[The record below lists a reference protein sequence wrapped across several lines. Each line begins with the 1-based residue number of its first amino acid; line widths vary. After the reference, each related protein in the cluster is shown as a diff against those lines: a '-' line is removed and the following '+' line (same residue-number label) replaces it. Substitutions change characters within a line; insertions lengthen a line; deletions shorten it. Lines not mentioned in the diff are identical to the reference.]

1 MAVSVMNMCCQVI
14 PEFTA
19 FLFRSF
25 FPFRTNRRIRGD
37 RDRAQTPN
45 VSSASKLSSECL
57 VTYLCVLSAPKYFM
71 MSKLLRN
78 CSQRHPRVQCRSDA
92 FGNALKSPL
101 QVSEE
106 EDDTSLLFPFSLPL
120 LLFPGFHLILCP
132 FPEELNLQGLKHF
145 V

>member
-1 MAVSVMNMCCQVI
+1 MAVSVMHMCCQVI

-25 FPFRTNRRIRGD
+25 FPFRTNRHIRGD

-71 MSKLLRN
+71 MSKLLRK

-92 FGNALKSPL
+92 FWECFKEPRVPL
-101 QVSEE
+101 QWCLRRKTTPVSS
-106 EDDTSLLFPFSLPL
+106 SLSRSLCFS
-120 LLFPGFHLILCP
+120 FQAFT
-132 FPEELNLQGLKHF
+132 
-145 V
+145 